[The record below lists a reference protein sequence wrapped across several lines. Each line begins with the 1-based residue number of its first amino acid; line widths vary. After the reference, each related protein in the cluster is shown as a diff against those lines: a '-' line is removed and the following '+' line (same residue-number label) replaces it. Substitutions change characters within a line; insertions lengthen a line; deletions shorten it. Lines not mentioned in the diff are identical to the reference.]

1 MLFKDLNNFIHHYI
15 TEDKTNSA
23 LMLTGPWGSGKTY
36 YINNVLKPYLKSE
49 YINCYT
55 ISLYGLNN
63 VLDISKDLFNE
74 IYFNKL
80 EEYSSFTI
88 GKIIAKSLL
97 KTGMNMARIQLDM
110 SEEDK
115 QKIYNSIDLTNKLII
130 FEDLERCE
138 IPIKSLMGFINS
150 LVEQD
155 NVKVLL
161 VTNESEISL
170 SKDNKAYSISKEK
183 TVNDTIHFSP
193 DYKTAITNILSNFN
207 FNIPSLNQ
215 FDNIN
220 NLIQII
226 NDIYAGNLRTFIYAI
241 QKLKN
246 FFLLMDN
253 LNIDSDFKTSVFYS
267 TLYFV
272 GIIKKSD
279 EFPKWEGNQYYS
291 VSLSQNKQY
300 PVYKFIY
307 DFIKNQTIVSTN
319 DIESTCAAYKIYLSQ
334 YINIWINDKDL
345 QSLDQYYLL
354 TEKEVK
360 MALTSLNNKLNYDTT
375 YNISIYPKLIY
386 KVLSASTA
394 IQYDPS
400 NIIALLLQ
408 KVEIENEYDIQEIK
422 RQKSMYSNDY
432 FEDEKDKIEFGKTL
446 EKLEKK
452 AHEIISNKKQ
462 ISYDHTKIH
471 QFYSDIC
478 LTPQKYIIN
487 NSFISRYEIDKLI
500 LMLKESSA
508 SELNDF
514 RGILLALYRDGKI
527 NNFSKNDKEFLLI
540 LKKTIL
546 LEQHQNN
553 TWDKIQKLQIGYMIN
568 NIESF
573 IK

>member
-1 MLFKDLNNFIHHYI
+1 MLFKDLNIFIHHYI

-36 YINNVLKPYLKSE
+36 YINNVLKPYLKAES
-49 YINCYT
+49 INCYT

-63 VLDISKDLFNE
+63 VLDISKYLFNE

-80 EEYSSFTI
+80 EEHSSFTI

-115 QKIYNSIDLTNKLII
+115 QKIYNSIDFTNKLII

-138 IPIKSLMGFINS
+138 IPIRLLMGFINN

-193 DYKTAITNILSNFN
+193 DYKTAIAQILSNFN
-207 FNIPSLNQ
+207 FDIAFLNHS
-215 FDNIN
+215 D

-246 FFLLMDN
+246 LFLLMDN
-253 LNIDSDFKTSVFYS
+253 LDIDSDFKTSVFYS

-291 VSLSQNKQY
+291 ISLSQNKQY
-300 PVYKFIY
+300 PVYKFTY
-307 DFIKNQTIVSTN
+307 NFIKNQTIVSTN
-319 DIESTCAAYKIYLSQ
+319 DIESAYAAYKIYLAQ
-334 YINIWINDKDL
+334 YVNIWINDKDL

-386 KVLSASTA
+386 KIVSASTA
-394 IQYDPS
+394 IQYNPS
-400 NIIALLLQ
+400 NIITLLLK

-432 FEDEKDKIEFGKTL
+432 FEDEKDKIEFEKIL

-452 AHEIISNKKQ
+452 AYEIILNKNQ
-462 ISYDHTKIH
+462 ISYDHTKIN
-471 QFYSDIC
+471 QLYYEIC

-500 LMLKESSA
+500 LMLRESSA

-527 NNFSKNDKEFLLI
+527 NNYSKNDKDFLLI
-540 LKKTIL
+540 LKKRIH
-546 LEQHQNN
+546 LEQQQNN

-568 NIESF
+568 NIDSV